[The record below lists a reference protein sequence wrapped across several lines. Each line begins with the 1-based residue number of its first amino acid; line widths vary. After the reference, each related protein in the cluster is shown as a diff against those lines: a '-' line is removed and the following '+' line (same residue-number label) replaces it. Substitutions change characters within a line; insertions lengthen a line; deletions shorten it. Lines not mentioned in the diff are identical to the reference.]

1 VQSTVKGLSLL
12 VTVTIL
18 KDEIERKNT
27 NKEKEKNLNQLG

>member
-1 VQSTVKGLSLL
+1 VKGWSLL